1 MQMRLG
7 QGAQSPGHA
16 SGESTL
22 GRMSQSVSSSPREQ
36 IAFLRGLRQVRQLR
50 PDPLPEAV
58 LDDILEVAR
67 WTGSARNI
75 QPWDLILVRDRTTLV
90 ALARIPD
97 GKAPHLENA
106 AAGLALVMTGAP
118 EHFDWDTYDEG
129 RMAERIMLAATA
141 HNVGS
146 AIGWFKD
153 AAAGEAKRLLGVP
166 QDRLMRTVV
175 SLGYIDSEAFQ
186 KRSRPQVPRK
196 PLHDIVHT
204 EHW

>member
-1 MQMRLG
+1 
-7 QGAQSPGHA
+7 
-16 SGESTL
+16 
-22 GRMSQSVSSSPREQ
+22 MSQSVSSSPREQ

-50 PDPLPEAV
+50 PDALPEAV

-106 AAGLALVMTGAP
+106 AAGLALVMTGEP